1 MYNYWKKLLKGIC
14 RGPRT
19 HLTHRPFKAYFWQG
33 ISGKYSNFYMCD
45 LSLSRFILW
54 PGALAIEDELF
65 GINYILLALECA
77 VFGIELFM
85 TQYKIAPA
93 SPSLII
99 IIVIVIIIII
109 TIITIIYYYGYCDNA
124 VVGVHYNETVLIRS
138 CQQKLNLCWI
148 SNGRLELK

>member
-1 MYNYWKKLLKGIC
+1 MYSHWEGHL

-19 HLTHRPFKAYFWQG
+19 HKTHSPFKAYFWQR
-33 ISGKYSNFYMCD
+33 ISGKYNFYMSN

-54 PGALAIEDELF
+54 PGVLAVEDELF

-85 TQYKIAPA
+85 MQYKIVPA

-99 IIVIVIIIII
+99 IIVIVIIIVI
-109 TIITIIYYYGYCDNA
+109 TIITIIYYYGYYDNA

-138 CQQKLNLCWI
+138 CQQKLNLHLS
-148 SNGRLELK
+148 SNSHLVLK

>member
-1 MYNYWKKLLKGIC
+1 
-14 RGPRT
+14 
-19 HLTHRPFKAYFWQG
+19 
-33 ISGKYSNFYMCD
+33 MCD

-54 PGALAIEDELF
+54 PGALAMEDELF

-85 TQYKIAPA
+85 MQYKIAPA

-109 TIITIIYYYGYCDNA
+109 TIITIIYYYGHCDNA
-124 VVGVHYNETVLIRS
+124 VVGVHTITKRF
-138 CQQKLNLCWI
+138 
-148 SNGRLELK
+148 